1 MDHTTPSDG
10 PRPNARKSQGLFATL
25 PNELLLPII
34 KHLPVR
40 DICRLRGQNRHMR
53 KLIDTNKHFLV
64 QDVIKQH
71 HDRINAEH
79 KLLTDLSG
87 CDVIDVL
94 LRYLSYY
101 GILGP
106 CVSRKTKAVA
116 AALRG
121 SWDRSNTQTHR
132 TFSTA
137 ALLYHF
143 SLSQRARNLEVR
155 HRQLA
160 QVWDMLAFQAFTT
173 SPQSP
178 LDALRAKLKATT
190 PCADRATYPEMPS
203 VIHTTR
209 DLTFR
214 GMHDEISGDY
224 GSQNTIF
231 HELLGLPLLDPD
243 NSLAFCSH
251 KFETFLLLKRIASG
265 PSTLLQRAGV
275 LEDIHIW

>member
-1 MDHTTPSDG
+1 MDCATITDG
-10 PRPNARKSQGLFATL
+10 PRPDPRNDQGIFAAL

-34 KHLPVR
+34 KHLPIR
-40 DICRLRGQNRHMR
+40 DICRLRGQNQHMR
-53 KLIDTNKHFLV
+53 KLIDVNEHFLV
-64 QDVIKQH
+64 EDVIKHH
-71 HDRINAEH
+71 HDRIHAEH
-79 KLLTDLSG
+79 ELLTDLSG
-87 CDVIDVL
+87 CDTIDVL
-94 LRYLSYY
+94 CRFLSYY

-132 TFSTA
+132 TFSAA

-143 SLSQRARNLEVR
+143 SQSQRARTLHVR
-155 HRQLA
+155 HRQLRL
-160 QVWDMLAFQAFTT
+160 VYGMLAFQAFST
-173 SPQSP
+173 SPQAA
-178 LDALRAKLKATT
+178 LDVLHAKLNATA
-190 PCADRATYPEMPS
+190 PCPDRATYPDMPS

-209 DLTFR
+209 ALTFR

-224 GSQNTIF
+224 SSQNTIF

-265 PSTLLQRAGV
+265 PSTLLQQAGV
-275 LEDIHIW
+275 LEDIFIW

>member
-53 KLIDTNKHFLV
+53 KLIDTNEHFLV

-173 SPQSP
+173 SPHSP

-190 PCADRATYPEMPS
+190 PCADRGTYPEIPS

-209 DLTFR
+209 ALTFR

-224 GSQNTIF
+224 SSQNTIF

-265 PSTLLQRAGV
+265 PSTLLQQAGV
-275 LEDIHIW
+275 LEDIFIW